1 MVKFS
6 KSNAAYQKNQD
17 YRDELTLLCLL
28 CVQGHSFRK
37 AGRFGASG
45 SLALAS
51 FVAASVLPLRAHDM
65 AARNIAANMDKHLAL
80 RTATH
85 RIELQRFE
93 QCWPGRMKPPKAPGS
108 TRLQRWCV
116 PGRRNHARLPAQ
128 VDQAAG
134 RGLFEV
140 YRQAPSLA
148 TLAPAPAARGALA
161 YRRSSRQ
168 MKSY

>member
-1 MVKFS
+1 MY
-6 KSNAAYQKNQD
+6 NL
-17 YRDELTLLCLL
+17 LTLLCLF
-28 CVQGHSFRK
+28 CIQGHSFRK

-65 AARNIAANMDKHLAL
+65 AARNIAANMDKHFAL
-80 RTATH
+80 STATH

-116 PGRRNHARLPAQ
+116 PGRRSHARLCASGSSRTPRPLRSLSSSTVTSDVGAS
-128 VDQAAG
+128 AG
-134 RGLFEV
+134 G
-140 YRQAPSLA
+140 S
-148 TLAPAPAARGALA
+148 RGAGV
-161 YRRSSRQ
+161 
-168 MKSY
+168 